1 MLKHFGRVFLAGV
14 ENATSFNVINAQ
26 SGICLEFYQI
36 LIYIFNVT
44 IDNQILVFDEHSFRF
59 LSSPLRIVNSL
70 NDKGI
75 KVSHSLENLL
85 IESS

>member
-44 IDNQILVFDEHSFRF
+44 IDNQILVFDEHSF
-59 LSSPLRIVNSL
+59 NSL

-75 KVSHSLENLL
+75 SFDKSISLSGEFINWDFRAGHV
-85 IESS
+85 